1 MALLA
6 VPSLSSRADNWRLAL
21 DMETSLFFRGVL
33 IGLAIAAPV
42 GPVGVLC
49 IRRSLAY
56 GRASGFASGLG
67 AATADALYGSIAA
80 FGLTVVVDLLL
91 DQRVTLQLVGGAFLI
106 YLGLRTIFEK
116 PRSLVIIPD
125 VPPASDRKP
134 LRRTVSWRALGHDYG
149 STFLLTLTNPMTILS
164 FAAIFAGLGATTVTG
179 GGILVVSGVFIGSA
193 LWWLALSLVTGWL
206 HGRLAE
212 PRFMQWTNWVSG
224 GIILIYGILA
234 LASLVRR

>member
-1 MALLA
+1 LTGF
-6 VPSLSSRADNWRLAL
+6 PSTVSINGDHIE
-21 DMETSLFFRGVL
+21 MSLFFRGVL

-80 FGLTVVVDLLL
+80 FGLTVVVNLLL
-91 DQRVTLQLVGGAFLI
+91 GQRVTFQLIGGVFLI
-106 YLGLRTIFEK
+106 YLGIRTILDK
-116 PRSLVIIPD
+116 PRSLATIPD
-125 VPPASDRKP
+125 VSTVSDHKP
-134 LRRTVSWRALGHDYG
+134 SQRTVNWRSLGHDYG

-193 LWWLALSLVTGWL
+193 MWWLALSLVTGGL
-206 HGRLAE
+206 RDRLAG
-212 PRFMQWTNWVSG
+212 PGFTSWTSWISG
-224 GIILIYGILA
+224 GIILIYGFLA

>member
-1 MALLA
+1 LIGH
-6 VPSLSSRADNWRLAL
+6 PSTVSINGDHIE
-21 DMETSLFFRGVL
+21 MSLFFRGVL

-80 FGLTVVVDLLL
+80 FGLAVVVNLLL
-91 DQRVTLQLVGGAFLI
+91 GQRVTFQLIGGAFLI
-106 YLGLRTIFEK
+106 YLGIRTILDR
-116 PRSLVIIPD
+116 PRSLATVQD
-125 VPPASDRKP
+125 VPPVSDNKSN
-134 LRRTVSWRALGHDYG
+134 RRTVNWRALGHDYG

-193 LWWLALSLVTGWL
+193 MWWLALSLATGWL
-206 HGRLAE
+206 HGRLAG
-212 PRFMQWTNWVSG
+212 PGFLRWMNWVSG

-234 LASLVRR
+234 LSSLVRR

>member
-1 MALLA
+1 L
-6 VPSLSSRADNWRLAL
+6 RASIIADK
-21 DMETSLFFRGVL
+21 MEMSIFFRGVL

-67 AATADALYGSIAA
+67 AATADAVYGAIAA
-80 FGLTVVVDLLL
+80 FSLTVAVNLVLG
-91 DQRVTLQLVGGAFLI
+91 QRVTLQLVGGVFLI
-106 YLGLRTIFEK
+106 YLGVQTILDK
-116 PRSLVIIPD
+116 PKSLTMIPD
-125 VPPASDRKP
+125 VPPVSYHKP
-134 LRRTVSWRALGHDYG
+134 TQHSVNWRTLGQDYG

-164 FAAIFAGLGATTVTG
+164 FAAIFAGLGATTVSG

-193 LWWLALSLVTGWL
+193 MWWLALSLVAGGL
-206 HGRLAE
+206 RGRLAG
-212 PRFMQWTNWVSG
+212 PGFTRWTNRISG

-234 LASLVRR
+234 LASLLGR